1 MAEEKGMNPYS
12 GERVETDGI
21 YMTEWGREE
30 LLKRGDVF
38 PSDVMIGDTEWK
50 LVSLPTDEEQQAI
63 NKNRGEKR
71 GVRFHAKSGDR

>member
-1 MAEEKGMNPYS
+1 MAEEKDMNPYS

-38 PSDVMIGDTEWK
+38 PSDVMMGDTEWK
-50 LVSLPTDEEQQAI
+50 WVSLPTDEQQQAI

-71 GVRFHAKSGDR
+71 GVRFHAQRGDR